1 MKLADPLAQ
10 TFYVNPSTGIFVTS
24 VELFFQTK
32 DDQLP
37 VTVQLRPI
45 ELGYPT
51 NSVYPFS
58 EVVLDANKVNVS
70 NNASVPTK
78 FTFDSPVY
86 LQGGKFHALVVTS
99 NSNSYNVW
107 VSQIGEFDVSNLP
120 EEVVLEGGQEF
131 SRNVVTK
138 QPNSGGLYKS
148 QNSSTWV
155 ESPYEDLKFNLYR
168 ARFLE
173 TQGSINFYNP
183 SLLEGN
189 NQLPTLLKDSLEFT
203 SRKIRVGLGTTV
215 QDSGLTLGNTIIQQG
230 SNGTGNYVG
239 SAGSAFGTLKL
250 INAGIG
256 YTPSAGNYTYNNVS
270 LTSLTGSGFNA
281 TANVS
286 IQNGVAVAA
295 TITSGGTGYV
305 VGDILTPTQVGL
317 SSLGLNAQFS
327 VSNIFG
333 INQLIIDQVQGSFA
347 TGIGKTIQY
356 INNSGITTNL
366 NSSVGGNV
374 TIVSDGIIG
383 ISDGLHIK
391 VNHKNH
397 GMHATENTVIISNVQ
412 SDILPTKLT
421 TSYDSTST
429 SDIILQD
436 ATNFGTF
443 ENVGVG
449 TTNPGYILIG
459 KEIIAYEGVN
469 ANVLTGI
476 TRGID
481 GTNSKSYPSDALVFK
496 YENSGISLRRINKQH
511 ILSDA
516 SVSDPIDLDYYTL
529 KVNTSNTDYT
539 GSLPQGITN
548 RSSSSF
554 PNLYINETKS
564 SGGLRI
570 KASKNIQFE
579 MIRPTVETLTVPGTS
594 ISSFVR
600 TVSGTSVDGTETS
613 FLDKGFENIDLNSN
627 NYFNDPRIIC
637 SPINESTKLDS
648 LPGNKSFTLTSNLFT
663 SNDYISPVIDLDRV
677 GIIFTTNRINNPISN
692 YAADDR
698 VSKLENDP
706 SSFVYATNA
715 LSLENSA
722 TSIKV
727 LISAHI
733 NTYCDLR
740 VLYSILNDKDESPIY
755 YPFPGYVNKKRLDSG
770 LQPDDSLSDGTPDV
784 NFAKTDI
791 IGFDSNSIEFKDYE
805 FTIDNLPSFRY
816 FSIKIIGSSTNQ
828 AYPPRLKDLR
838 VIALA

>member
-37 VTVQLRPI
+37 VTVQLRPV

-51 NSVYPFS
+51 NLIYPFS
-58 EVVLDANKVNVS
+58 EVVLDPDKVNIS

-78 FTFDSPVY
+78 FTFESPVY
-86 LQGGKFHALVVTS
+86 LQGGIFHSLIITS
-99 NSNSYNVW
+99 NSDAYNVW
-107 VSQIGEFDVSNLP
+107 TSQLGEFDVSNLTK
-120 EEVVLEGGQEF
+120 EVVLQGGQEF
-131 SRNVVTK
+131 SRTVVTK
-138 QPNSGGLYKS
+138 QPNSGGLFKS
-148 QNSSTWV
+148 QNASTWN

-173 TQGSINFYNP
+173 NQGSINFYNP
-183 SLLEGN
+183 NLLEGN

-203 SRKIRVGLGTTV
+203 SKKIKVGLGTTV
-215 QDSGLTLGNTIIQQG
+215 QDSGLTLGNTILQQG

-239 SAGSAFGTLKL
+239 AAGSAIGTLKL
-250 INAGIG
+250 INSGIG
-256 YTPSAGNYTYNNVS
+256 YTPSVGSLTYNNVS
-270 LTSLTGSGFNA
+270 LTSLTGSGNNA
-281 TANVS
+281 TANITIS
-286 IQNGVAVAA
+286 NGVAIAA
-295 TITSGGTGYV
+295 TISSGGSGYV
-305 VGDILTPTQVGL
+305 VGDILTPTQVGI

-327 VSNIFG
+327 VSNLFG

-347 TGIGKTIQY
+347 TGVGKTVQY
-356 INNSGITTNL
+356 INNSGIITNL

-374 TIVSDGIIG
+374 TILSDGIIEV
-383 ISDGLHIK
+383 SDGLHIK

-397 GMHATENTVIISNVQ
+397 GMHATENTVIISDVQ
-412 SDILPTKLT
+412 SDVTPTTLT

-429 SDIILQD
+429 GSIVLQNGSDF
-436 ATNFGTF
+436 TTF

-449 TTNPGYILIG
+449 TTNPGYILIDD
-459 KEIIAYEGVN
+459 EIISYVGVSS
-469 ANVLTGI
+469 NVLTGI

-481 GTNSKSYPSDALVFK
+481 STNIRNHDSDTFVFK

-529 KVNTSNTDYT
+529 KINTSDTDYT

-548 RSSSSF
+548 RSSSTF
-554 PNLYINETKS
+554 PNLYINQTKS
-564 SGGLRI
+564 SGGSNI
-570 KASKNIQFE
+570 KASQNIQFE
-579 MIRPTVETLTVPGTS
+579 SIRPIVKTLTVPGTS

-600 TVSGTSVDGTETS
+600 TVSGKSVDGTESS
-613 FLDKGFENIDLNSN
+613 FLDRGFESINLNSN
-627 NYFNDPRIIC
+627 NYFDNPRIVC
-637 SPINESTKLDS
+637 SPINESTKLDN
-648 LPGNKSFTLTSNLFT
+648 LPGNKSFTLTSNLY
-663 SNDYISPVIDLDRV
+663 SLSDYTSPVIDLDRV
-677 GIIFTTNRINNPISN
+677 GVIFTTNRINNPISD
-692 YAADDR
+692 YADDDR
-698 VSKLENDP
+698 VSTLENDP
-706 SSFVYATNA
+706 SSFVYATDV

-727 LISAHI
+727 LTSAHI

-740 VLYSILNDKDESPIY
+740 VLYSILKDKDETPIY
-755 YPFPGYVNKKRLDSG
+755 YPFPGYANKKRLDSG
-770 LQPDDSLSDGTPDV
+770 LSPDDSLSDGTPDAK
-784 NFAKTDI
+784 FAKTDI

-816 FSIKIIGSSTNQ
+816 FTIKIIGSSTNQ
-828 AYPPRLKDLR
+828 AYPPRLRDLR